1 MINEKNHSRVY
12 FVVITSNFFSKKKIG
27 MWFFMSK
34 KTEMEW
40 KRQLSKIEY
49 HILREKGT
57 EPPF

>member
-1 MINEKNHSRVY
+1 
-12 FVVITSNFFSKKKIG
+12 
-27 MWFFMSK
+27 MSK